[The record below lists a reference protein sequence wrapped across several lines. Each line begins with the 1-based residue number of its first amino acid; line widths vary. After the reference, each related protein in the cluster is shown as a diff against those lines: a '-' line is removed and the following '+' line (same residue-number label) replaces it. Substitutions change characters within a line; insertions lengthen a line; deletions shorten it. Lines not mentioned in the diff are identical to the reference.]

1 MAKSDVKFSDYFMKG
16 YIHKDNVKEVKAEMS
31 RLASVA
37 NKRLQRLENAGLE
50 TSPAYKKWVEDG
62 AVKFGVKGKT
72 HNQLQSELSRL
83 KTFINAETSTIRGV
97 NSVLKEMASNT
108 GIKYKNLTDLRA
120 KADKFFELSS
130 KVEQYLRNVDDIAS
144 AIGYQK
150 IWEAINEYTKS
161 AKVDLGES
169 DVNIDDLVANVTDM
183 LKATNNQPING
194 WSNDPDGWWFD

>member
-1 MAKSDVKFSDYFMKG
+1 MAKSKVKFSDHFMKG

-37 NKRLQRLENAGLE
+37 NKRLQRLEKAGLE
-50 TSPAYKKWVEDG
+50 NSPTYKKWVNEG
-62 AVKFGVKGKT
+62 SNKFGVRGKN
-72 HNQLQSELSRL
+72 HNQLQAELARL
-83 KTFINAETSTIRGV
+83 KAFLNAKTSTIRGI
-97 NSVLKEMASNT
+97 NTVLKDMANTT

-120 KADKFFELSS
+120 KADTFFELKS

-144 AIGYQK
+144 AFTSTRLFNEINQYVADAK
-150 IWEAINEYTKS
+150 I
-161 AKVDLGES
+161 DLS
-169 DVNIDDLVANVTDM
+169 DSSVNIEDVVANVTDM